1 MPMLAL
7 QGVQEGL
14 QDIRTDLVT
23 PEHIA
28 EELKAMGLVT
38 GSLLAVHRLLDLTPF
53 KVCHGHTP
61 LESVHRL
68 LPSVIQFTAI
78 SCHLPLSEWCM
89 SWDLHLPLCVFVSDR
104 PHAGLRELHDAS

>member
-1 MPMLAL
+1 MQMHMLAL

-53 KVCHGHTP
+53 KV
-61 LESVHRL
+61 LQAR
-68 LPSVIQFTAI
+68 TA
-78 SCHLPLSEWCM
+78 L
-89 SWDLHLPLCVFVSDR
+89 
-104 PHAGLRELHDAS
+104 